1 MCESCTMRRRSCVAS
16 LVVLLSVHLLM
27 WRSVL
32 SVKTVSNSETVSVS
46 SIKTESTI
54 SSGGDFIALA
64 SVFEKEIEIFNV
76 SLGLQET
83 VDLSGL
89 LDSNRY
95 EWIHHPVKSNSD
107 RVFFLGREKE
117 SYHFTIFAV
126 VSDGQGNFSSDP
138 STVFS
143 TGSSYVSMDCADDRL
158 LHATFST
165 PYTSIV
171 SRYWDGN
178 AWHSSVLT
186 KMKNLWIVNTSDKY
200 AVTHKLLGD
209 DLYVYELDPGA
220 ATGTS
225 FQNISLGFHIEFA
238 LISGTSADGYHFVV
252 KPYDERKLLYYQLDG
267 GTFVFRMDI
276 VDIIP
281 QAYSGDDFDRRVQ
294 LTPTMIAMSLDSGSA
309 LVFHRYGTQA
319 VLSHVYEENRCKDV
333 KASGNLVLLQTAS
346 PLDGNFA
353 RYYMSVGYP
362 GCDETS
368 AVNFNTS
375 ANVNDGSCVLGQLN
389 ITSPSNMT
397 TISGDVTLDMSLFP
411 VYATLVEESGYNGTL
426 WYSVDPTCHT
436 AGNDVSWKE
445 ITSQPPLTILAA
457 ELSAAGGSGTRPV
470 CAAIGRG
477 IDGLMLTGDDARDTT
492 FMDWSP

>member
-1 MCESCTMRRRSCVAS
+1 MSPTIKQRSVTHF
-16 LVVLLSVHLLM
+16 LLLALVHLM
-27 WRSVL
+27 VWKCVFSVR
-32 SVKTVSNSETVSVS
+32 TVSNSETVSVS

-64 SVFEKEIEIFNV
+64 SVFEKDIEIFNV

-89 LDSNRY
+89 LDSQHY

-117 SYHFTIFAV
+117 SYYFTIFAV
-126 VSDGQGNFSSDP
+126 VSDGQGNFSSDT
-138 STVFS
+138 STVFA
-143 TGSSYVSMDCADDRL
+143 TGSSYVSMDCADARL

-186 KMKNLWIVNTSDKY
+186 RMKNLWIVNTSDKY

-209 DLYVYELDPGA
+209 ELFMYELDSGA

-225 FQNISLGFHIEFA
+225 YQNISLGFQIEFA
-238 LISGTSADGYHFVV
+238 LISGSSANGYHFVV
-252 KPYDERKLLYYQLDG
+252 KPNDERKLLYYQLDG
-267 GTFVFRMDI
+267 GSFLERMDI
-276 VDIIP
+276 VDSIP
-281 QAYSGDDFDRRVQ
+281 EAYSGADFDRRVQ

-309 LVFHRYGTQA
+309 LVFHRYGTEA
-319 VLSHVYEENRCKDV
+319 VLSHVYEEDRCKDV

-362 GCDETS
+362 GCDETY
-368 AVNFNTS
+368 AVNYNTS
-375 ANVNDGSCVLGQLN
+375 ANVNDGSCVSGDLN

-411 VYATLVEESGYNGTL
+411 VYATLMEEEGYNGTL
-426 WYSVDPTCHT
+426 WYSVDPACNT
-436 AGNDVSWKE
+436 AGDEVSWKQ
-445 ITSQPPLTILAA
+445 ITSEPPLTIPAA
-457 ELSAAGGSGTRPV
+457 ELSAAGSSGSRPV

-477 IDGLMLTGDDARDTT
+477 VDGSLLTGDDARDVT
-492 FMDWSP
+492 FVDWSP